1 MPRTLLALLAGAFAL
16 GLIGVAMASGHDA
29 SRPGG
34 APLAINPAAVVTD
47 TVSVPAARGT
57 VLAEMT
63 RRLGTPRR
71 VILEARKHAR
81 QLARLMAQVR
91 AREAA
96 ARAAAAAA
104 AATRR
109 AAAQR
114 AAPQPS
120 YWFDSQAAA
129 VANSTPGSPAENA
142 WLRGGRGGWVEGS
155 GFARAPVNAPAA
167 IKRVVQA
174 GNQIARSPYLW
185 GGGHGAWQDKGY
197 DCSGSVS
204 YALAAG
210 GMLGY
215 TQTSG
220 QLMNW
225 GVQGPGR
232 LLTIYA
238 SATHVF
244 MYVAGMRFDTSG
256 RAGDHASRW
265 QLANRSADGFVARHY
280 PGL

>member
-1 MPRTLLALLAGAFAL
+1 MRRVPRTLALLAGALAL
-16 GLIGVAMASGHDA
+16 GLISVAMASGRDA
-29 SRPGG
+29 STRGG
-34 APLAINPAAVVTD
+34 APLVVSPALPPAD
-47 TVSVPAARGT
+47 PVSVPAARGT

-63 RRLGTPRR
+63 RRQGTPRR
-71 VILEARKHAR
+71 VALEARKHAR
-81 QLARLMAQVR
+81 ELGRLRAELR
-91 AREAA
+91 ARQL
-96 ARAAAAAA
+96 AAAAAA
-104 AATRR
+104 AARR
-109 AAAQR
+109 P
-114 AAPQPS
+114 APQQAVSRPS
-120 YWFDSQAAA
+120 YWFDAQAAA
-129 VANSTPGSPAENA
+129 VANSNPSSPAESS
-142 WLRGGRGGWVEGS
+142 WLQGGRGGWVEGN
-155 GFARAPVNAPAA
+155 GFARAPMNAPAA
-167 IKRVVQA
+167 ITRVVQA
-174 GNQIARSPYLW
+174 GNLIARSPYVW

-225 GVQGPGR
+225 GAPGPGR
-232 LLTIYA
+232 WLTIYA
-238 SATHVF
+238 NESHVF